1 MSAALVAADD
11 AAAER
16 RFVRRVT
23 RLQRLAALLGVAAIF
38 EAVGILV
45 LSGAGGS
52 RFSISLDLTTVGF
65 LGSIVLFPIV
75 GALIA
80 QRRPFSRVAWVMVL
94 VGLGLGLGLLLIGY
108 GIVAS
113 DPARPLPFAVESLVL
128 SKVFFI
134 PSIGSGTALLLLL
147 FPTDRLPSPRWRW
160 VVVIAGVGAILYDV
174 GILFERAPL
183 GNEGQPGPPNPL
195 AVPVEWA
202 EAVTGLVFA
211 GNLLVTVAVVLA
223 AASVVVRYR
232 KAEAVEAAQIRWIA
246 FVAGLAAPA
255 FVLAAPQVDKQI
267 GFPLSDLAV
276 GVGLVLLA
284 CLPIA
289 IGFAITRY
297 RLYEIDRL
305 INRALVYG
313 SLTAILAG
321 VFTAAIGLA
330 QRVFIATTGQT
341 SDAAI
346 VLTTLVVAT
355 LYAPLR
361 KRLEA
366 FVDRRF
372 KYEEQRFG
380 AYRDELLR
388 VLGIVDRDRAATR
401 LAGEAVRELEA
412 SGAAVLDRDDRP
424 VATAGTW
431 PVEPVLRLPI
441 PGGRLGL
448 AAIVVG
454 PRHDGRPHDPR
465 SIKQLEEVAALAG
478 AAVRPRTSA

>member
-1 MSAALVAADD
+1 LNAASVAVDVD
-11 AAAER
+11 AAER
-16 RFVRRVT
+16 RTLRRAA
-23 RLQRLAALLGVAAIF
+23 RLQRLAALLGVAAVL
-38 EAVGILV
+38 EAVGIVV
-45 LSGAGGS
+45 LSGAGGE
-52 RFSISLDLTTVGF
+52 RFSIPVDLTTVGF

-80 QRRPFSRVAWVMVL
+80 QRRPFSRVAWVMIF

-113 DPARPLPFAVESLVL
+113 DPARPLPLAVEALVL

-160 VVVIAGVGAILYDV
+160 VALTAVVGAVLYDI
-174 GILFERAPL
+174 GTIFEPASL
-183 GNEGQPGPPNPL
+183 GNEGSPGPPNPL
-195 AVPVEWA
+195 AAPPEWA
-202 EAVTGLVFA
+202 SAVHQLAFA
-211 GNLLVTVAVVLA
+211 GNILVTLAVVLA

-267 GFPLSDLAV
+267 GFPLSDLAF

-321 VFTAAIGLA
+321 VFTAAVGLA
-330 QRVFIATTGQT
+330 QRLFVATTGQS

-355 LYAPLR
+355 IYAPLR

-366 FVDRRF
+366 VVERHF
-372 KYEEQRFG
+372 KYDEQRFG
-380 AYRDELLR
+380 AYRDEVLR
-388 VLGIVDRDRAATR
+388 VLGVVDADRAAKR
-401 LAGEAVRELEA
+401 LAAEAIRELRA
-412 SGAAVLDRDDRP
+412 SGAAVLDASDKL
-424 VATAGTW
+424 VATAGVW
-431 PVEPVLRLPI
+431 PVEPAFRLAI
-441 PGGRLGL
+441 PGGNWRL
-448 AAIVVG
+448 ATIIVG
-454 PRHDGRPHDPR
+454 QRLDGRPHDAP
-465 SIKQLEEVAALAG
+465 SVTQLEEVAALVG
-478 AAVRPRTSA
+478 AAVRPK

>member
-1 MSAALVAADD
+1 VVEV

-16 RFVRRVT
+16 RQLRRAA
-23 RLQRLAALLGVAAIF
+23 RLQRIAALLAIAGVLQ
-38 EAVGILV
+38 AVGIVV
-45 LSGAGGS
+45 LSGLGDN
-52 RFSISLDLTTVGF
+52 RFSIPLDLTTIGF
-65 LGSIVLFPIV
+65 VGSIVLFPVV

-80 QRRPFSRVAWVMVL
+80 QRRPFNRVAWLMIY

-113 DPARPLPFAVESLVL
+113 DPLRPLPLAVEALVV
-128 SKVFFI
+128 SKIFFI

-147 FPTDRLPSPRWRW
+147 FPTDRLPSPRWKW
-160 VVVIAGVGAILYDV
+160 VVLIAVVGAVLYDV
-174 GILFERAPL
+174 GTIFQRASL
-183 GNEGQPGPPNPL
+183 GNETAPGPPNPL
-195 AVPVEWA
+195 AAPLEWA
-202 EAVTGLVFA
+202 GLVDASAVA
-211 GNLLVTVAVVLA
+211 GNILVTVAVVLA

-232 KAEAVEAAQIRWIA
+232 GAEAVEAAQIRWIA
-246 FVAGLAAPA
+246 LVAALAAPA
-255 FVLAAPQVDKQI
+255 FAISAVQVDERI
-267 GFPLSDLAV
+267 GFPLSEVAF

-321 VFTAAIGLA
+321 VFTAAVGLA
-330 QRVFIATTGQT
+330 QRVFVATTGQS

-366 FVDRRF
+366 VIDRRF
-372 KYEEQRFG
+372 KYDERRFG
-380 AYRDELLR
+380 AYRDEVLR
-388 VLGIVDRDRAATR
+388 ILGVVDADRAASR
-401 LAGEAVRELEA
+401 LAAEAVRELQA
-412 SGAAVLDRDDRP
+412 SGAAVLDAADRP
-424 VATAGTW
+424 IAAAGDW
-431 PVEPVLRLPI
+431 PVAALLRLPI
-441 PGGRLGL
+441 PGATERLAVL
-448 AAIVVG
+448 VVG
-454 PRHDGRPHDPR
+454 PRLDGRPHDPG
-465 SIKQLEEVAALAG
+465 SVAQLEEVVALVG
-478 AAVRPRTSA
+478 AAVRR